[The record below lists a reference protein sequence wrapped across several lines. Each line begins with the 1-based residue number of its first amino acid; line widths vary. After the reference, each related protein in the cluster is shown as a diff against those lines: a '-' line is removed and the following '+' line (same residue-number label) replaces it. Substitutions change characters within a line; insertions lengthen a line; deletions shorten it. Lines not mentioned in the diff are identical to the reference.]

1 MMYRENEFDCR
12 PSPEKPCA
20 RSAPDDLKGI
30 VFDVKRYAVH
40 DGPGIRTTVFL
51 KGCPLRCLWCHN
63 PESWHQ
69 MPEPSL
75 RANRCRGCGRCV
87 EKCPQD
93 AIACRD
99 NVAVTDPDKCVACGE
114 CLDACASAAREIVG
128 REATVAELIAEIER
142 DVVFYDESGGG
153 VTISG
158 GEPLMQDEFT
168 TALAAEC
175 HRRHL
180 HTALD
185 TTCHA
190 PWCVIEPLLDA
201 VDLYLCDLKHMDS
214 SIHERLTG
222 VPNELILENIRRLA
236 ERGKTMILR
245 VPVIP
250 GLNDSDENFT
260 AIGEFAQELDG
271 VDRLDLLPYNEAVQT
286 KVARLAKPYE
296 LWQAKAPSRER
307 MEQLGDRLCQLG
319 LHVKIDG

>member
-1 MMYRENEFDCR
+1 MYRENESDCQ
-12 PSPEKPCA
+12 PSQGEPCA
-20 RSAPDDLKGI
+20 RSASSNLTGI

-69 MPEPSL
+69 TPELTL
-75 RANRCRGCGRCV
+75 RISRCLSCARCV
-87 EKCPQD
+87 QRCPQD
-93 AIACRD
+93 AIMCRD
-99 NVAVTDPDKCVACGE
+99 NVAVTDPEKCVSCGQ
-114 CLDACASAAREIVG
+114 CLDACAAGAREILG
-128 REATVAELIAEIER
+128 REVPVAEIMAEIER

-168 TALAAEC
+168 AALAAEC

-190 PWCVIEPLLDA
+190 PWCVIELLLDD
-201 VDLYLCDLKHMDS
+201 VNLFLCDLKHMDS
-214 SIHERLTG
+214 TVHERLTG

-236 ERGKTMILR
+236 LAGKTIVLR

-250 GLNDSDENFT
+250 GLNDSDQNLA
-260 AIGEFAQELDG
+260 AIGEFASELDG
-271 VDRLDLLPYNEAVQT
+271 VDRLDLLPYNEIMQA
-286 KVARLAKPYE
+286 KVARLTKPHQ
-296 LWQAKAPSRER
+296 LWQAKTPSRDR
-307 MEQLGDRLCQLG
+307 MEQLASRLREFG
-319 LHVKIDG
+319 LRVKIDG

>member
-1 MMYRENEFDCR
+1 MYRENEFDS
-12 PSPEKPCA
+12 PSSQELHRA
-20 RSAPDDLKGI
+20 DSASDGLTGI

-69 MPEPSL
+69 APEQSL
-75 RANRCRGCGRCV
+75 RPSQCRACGRCV
-87 EKCPQD
+87 EHCPQQ

-99 NVAVTDPDKCVACGE
+99 NVAVTDPEKCVACGR
-114 CLDACASAAREIVG
+114 CLDACAAGAREIVG
-128 REATVAELIAEIER
+128 REVRLSEIIAEIER

-158 GEPLMQDEFT
+158 GEPLMQHEFT
-168 TALAAEC
+168 AALAAEC
-175 HRRHL
+175 QRRHL

-190 PWCVIEPLLDA
+190 AWCVIEAFIDN
-201 VDLYLCDLKHMDS
+201 VDLFLCDLKHMDS
-214 SIHERLTG
+214 AAHERLTG
-222 VPNELILENIRRLA
+222 VPNELILENIRRIA
-236 ERGKTMILR
+236 QRDKAMILR

-250 GLNDSDENFT
+250 GLNDSDENF
-260 AIGEFAQELDG
+260 AAVGEFAQELDG
-271 VDRLDLLPYNEAVQT
+271 VDRLDLLPYNEVMQA

-296 LWQAKAPSRER
+296 LWQAKTPDRQR
-307 MEQLGDRLCQLG
+307 MDELAGRLSEYG
-319 LHVKIDG
+319 LHVKVDG

>member
-1 MMYRENEFDCR
+1 MYRENEAN
-12 PSPEKPCA
+12 SEA
-20 RSAPDDLKGI
+20 SAGEQREGAASADPVGI

-63 PESWHQ
+63 PESWYQ

-75 RANRCRGCGRCV
+75 RASQCRACGRCV
-87 EKCPQD
+87 ERCPQD

-99 NVAVTDPDKCVACGE
+99 NAAVTDPEKCNACGQ
-114 CLDACASAAREIVG
+114 CLDACAAGAREIIG
-128 REATVAELIAEIER
+128 REVRVSEIIEEVER

-168 TALAAEC
+168 AALAAEC
-175 HRRHL
+175 KRRHL

-190 PWCVIEPLLDA
+190 PWIVLEPLLDD
-201 VDLYLCDLKHMDS
+201 VNLLLCDLKHMDS
-214 SIHERLTG
+214 AAHERLTG

-236 ERGKTMILR
+236 QHGKAMILR
-245 VPVIP
+245 VPVVP
-250 GLNDSDENFT
+250 GLNDSEENIT
-260 AIGEFAQELDG
+260 ATGEFACSLDG
-271 VDRLDLLPYNEAVQT
+271 VDRVDLLPYNEAIQA
-286 KVARLAKPYE
+286 KVARLAKHYE
-296 LWQAKAPSRER
+296 IWQAETPGRER
-307 MEQLGDRLCQLG
+307 MEQIAGRLGEFG
-319 LHVKIDG
+319 LHIKIDG